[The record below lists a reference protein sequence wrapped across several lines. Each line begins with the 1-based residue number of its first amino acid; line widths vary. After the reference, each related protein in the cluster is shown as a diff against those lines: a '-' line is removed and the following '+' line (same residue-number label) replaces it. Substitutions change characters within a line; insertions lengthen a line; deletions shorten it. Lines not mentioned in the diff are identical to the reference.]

1 LFDFEGKS
9 RREDILMST
18 KRVILS
24 VVVAISLTSFAAVT
38 ASAQSYPNRL
48 IKLVL
53 PFPAGGPT
61 DGAARL
67 IAERLSA
74 SLGQTVVIENRAGGA
89 GGTVGAKS
97 VATADPDGYT
107 LLFTP
112 PGPLVTAPLIFK
124 SVGYDPVKDF
134 APVATIFS
142 SPQVLVVN
150 PAVPAKS
157 MRELVAYAKANPGKV
172 SYASPGFGTQPH
184 LLGEMLKLETGT
196 DIVHV
201 PFRGSAPAF
210 TDLLAGQVQVFF
222 DTVTFLLPH
231 VEAGKVR
238 PLAIADEARSLQLPN
253 VPTTAES
260 GFPKLQ
266 GTYWTAIVAPAGTP
280 PDVIN
285 KLNAAIN
292 AITTSKEMEETL
304 SKLSA
309 KAKVGS
315 PADFKAFMAAETRK
329 WGEVITAA
337 NIKGE

>member
-1 LFDFEGKS
+1 
-9 RREDILMST
+9 MSI

-24 VVVAISLTSFAAVT
+24 IVAAVSLTSFVAVT

-150 PAVPAKS
+150 PAVPATS

-201 PFRGSAPAF
+201 PFRGSAPAL
-210 TDLLAGQVQVFF
+210 TDLLAGQVQLFF
-222 DTVTFLLPH
+222 DTVTFLSPH
-231 VEAGKVR
+231 LEAGKVR
-238 PLAIADEARSLQLPN
+238 PLAIADEARSPQLPN
-253 VPTTAES
+253 VPTTIES

-266 GTYWTAIVAPAGTP
+266 GTYWTAVVAPAGTP
-280 PDVIN
+280 PDVIS

-315 PADFKAFMAAETRK
+315 PADFAAFMAAETRR
-329 WGEVITAA
+329 WSEVISAA

>member
-1 LFDFEGKS
+1 
-9 RREDILMST
+9 MST
-18 KRVILS
+18 KRVVLRAVI
-24 VVVAISLTSFAAVT
+24 AIFAVSFAAVS

-97 VATADPDGYT
+97 VATAEPDGYT

-112 PGPLVTAPLIFK
+112 PGPLVTAPLIYK
-124 SVGYDPVKDF
+124 NVGYDPVKDF

-150 PAVPAKS
+150 PAVPAS
-157 MRELVAYAKANPGKV
+157 TMHELVAYAKANPGKV

-184 LLGEMLKLETGT
+184 LLGEMLKLATGA

-201 PFRGSAPAF
+201 PFRGSAPAL

-222 DTVTFLLPH
+222 DTTTFLLPH
-231 VEAGKVR
+231 VEAGKLR
-238 PLAIADEARSLQLPN
+238 PLAVADEVRSPQFAS
-253 VPTTAES
+253 VPTTIES

-266 GTYWTAIVAPAGTP
+266 GTYWTAVVAPAGTP
-280 PDVIN
+280 PDVIG

-304 SKLSA
+304 SRLSG

-315 PADFKAFMAAETRK
+315 PADVTAFMAAETRK

>member
-1 LFDFEGKS
+1 
-9 RREDILMST
+9 MST
-18 KRVILS
+18 KRVILGVLAALS
-24 VVVAISLTSFAAVT
+24 FVSLVAVS

-53 PFPAGGPT
+53 PFPPGGPT
-61 DGAARL
+61 DSAARL

-97 VATADPDGYT
+97 VATAEPDGYT
-107 LLFTP
+107 LLLTP
-112 PGPLVTAPLIFK
+112 PGPLVTAPLIYRN
-124 SVGYDPVKDF
+124 VGYDPVKDF

-157 MRELVAYAKANPGKV
+157 MQELVAYAKANPGKV

-184 LLGEMLKLETGT
+184 LLGEMLKLETGA

-201 PFRGSAPAF
+201 PFRGSAPAL

-231 VEAGKVR
+231 VESGKLR
-238 PLAIADEARSLQLPN
+238 PLAIADVTPSAQFAS
-253 VPTTAES
+253 VPTTIES

-266 GTYWTAIVAPAGTP
+266 GTYWTAVVAPAGTP
-280 PDVIN
+280 PDAVN
-285 KLNAAIN
+285 KLNVAIN
-292 AITTSKEMEETL
+292 AITASKEMAETL

-315 PADFKAFMAAETRK
+315 PADVAAFMAAETRR
-329 WGEVITAA
+329 WSEVISAA